1 MHHKVRQ
8 AGVVERIRLWIGRAV
23 ILHRPFRHHDFV
35 PARGEVLDDLKVV
48 VEGIPGLVLVFYM
61 LSDVEVGS
69 EEDAPV
75 ILVVEDLPLIPKL
88 EVVGPLHD
96 DQGLGLWEVLPRR
109 RDGAKIELL
118 QEAPRNTTAWL
129 VEELDAIAGV
139 PVGFAS
145 PGHGLHGTD
154 RQVPVE
160 SCVEEL
166 VSEAH
171 VATRESI
178 ACLTSRRSME
188 VQKHCQTSGVGIL
201 KDPVD
206 PLTVFLRAHHFLQP

>member
-1 MHHKVRQ
+1 MHHEVRK
-8 AGVVERIRLWIGRAV
+8 AIEIEGICWSCCAM
-23 ILHRPFRHHDFV
+23 ILHRPLGHHDVV
-35 PARGEVLDDLKVV
+35 PAGAES
-48 VEGIPGLVLVFYM
+48 
-61 LSDVEVGS
+61 SDPFEVGGVS
-69 EEDAPV
+69 STSCTLTPKVMHDIEMGGKEDAPV
-75 ILVVEDLPLIPKL
+75 VLVGERLPRIPQVEELR
-88 EVVGPLHD
+88 PLHD